1 MPINHSERLAND
13 RKTTE
18 KQNVALIFGGRSPEH
33 EVSIVTAHQVCAAL
47 AENHNV
53 VPIYITKDGEWLT
66 GDALRELA
74 AFTEG
79 SLPTAAEFDSVT
91 VAFEGT
97 SAGPDYVRGA
107 FVVHPKR
114 ARWFR
119 APEKTVLP
127 VDVVFP
133 AIHGTHGE
141 DGTLQGLLELMNL
154 PYVGS
159 GVVGSA
165 SGMDKIVMKA
175 MLRENQLPIVPYVW
189 WTQHQW
195 QTDKA
200 RLVENVAATLGY
212 PVFVKPAVSGSSIG
226 VSAVKNSDELVT
238 AVELASQYCHR
249 ILVEQAVQNPCE
261 INCAVIGARQ
271 VTASVCEQPM
281 TDAAFL
287 TFDDKYIHETPT
299 KASEANVEIDNV
311 DFGLRRKDVKAPTHL
326 SERHANDRKAM
337 AGAERKIPAPI
348 SEELTLHVQ
357 GLAAQTF
364 QVLDCAGVARIDF
377 LMDADEHVYVNE
389 INTIPGSFSFY
400 LWEHDG
406 VAFPQLVSQLIDV
419 AFSVHAAKNSLT
431 YSYETNLLSHAG
443 ASFASV
449 KRREPTGRRGL

>member
-1 MPINHSERLAND
+1 
-13 RKTTE
+13 
-18 KQNVALIFGGRSPEH
+18 
-33 EVSIVTAHQVCAAL
+33 
-47 AENHNV
+47 
-53 VPIYITKDGEWLT
+53 
-66 GDALRELA
+66 
-74 AFTEG
+74 
-79 SLPTAAEFDSVT
+79 
-91 VAFEGT
+91 
-97 SAGPDYVRGA
+97 
-107 FVVHPKR
+107 
-114 ARWFR
+114 
-119 APEKTVLP
+119 
-127 VDVVFP
+127 
-133 AIHGTHGE
+133 
-141 DGTLQGLLELMNL
+141 
-154 PYVGS
+154 
-159 GVVGSA
+159 
-165 SGMDKIVMKA
+165 MDKIVMKA